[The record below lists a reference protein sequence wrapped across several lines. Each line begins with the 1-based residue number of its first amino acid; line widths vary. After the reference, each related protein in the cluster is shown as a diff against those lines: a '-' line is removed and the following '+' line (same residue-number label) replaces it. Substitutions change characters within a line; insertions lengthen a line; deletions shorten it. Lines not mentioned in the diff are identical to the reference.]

1 MTTYIARRVGTSALV
16 IFLVTLIVFTL
27 LHALPGG
34 PVLAILGSR
43 ATPAQIARYTH
54 ELGYDQ
60 PLPVQYVRWLL
71 SLLRGDL
78 GDSYKLNQSVVS
90 LIGNRLPKTVVL
102 TAASTILALA
112 IGLPLGIV
120 QAVKR
125 NTVVDHVLTGLTFIV
140 YAVPSFFLGLI
151 LILWLAIDVPLF
163 PSSAPQS
170 DNLST
175 VLAQWQGLVL
185 PVLTLALLSV
195 AVFSRYMRS
204 TVMENLTQDYVR
216 TVRAKGASEGRIL
229 LRHVLRN
236 ALIPVVTL
244 LGLALPTILA
254 GAVVTEAIYN
264 YPGMGLLFWQAAQSR
279 DYPVLLG
286 VTLLVGVA
294 SVIGSLLAD
303 LGYAA
308 LDPRVRLKGQQS

>member
-1 MTTYIARRVGTSALV
+1 MTIYVAKRLGTSALV
-16 IFLVTLIVFTL
+16 IFLVTLIVFVL

-34 PVLAILGSR
+34 PVVAILGSR
-43 ATPAQIARYTH
+43 ATPEQIAQYTH
-54 ELGYDQ
+54 ELGYDR
-60 PLPVQYVRWLL
+60 PLPVQYVKWLL

-78 GDSYKLNQSVVS
+78 GDSFKLNDSVVS

-102 TAASTILALA
+102 TAASTILALV
-112 IGLPLGIV
+112 IGLPLGIL

-125 NTVVDHVLTGLTFIV
+125 NSVVDHALTGITFII

-151 LILWLAIDVPLF
+151 LILGLAISVPVF

-170 DNLST
+170 DDLST

-185 PVLTLALLSV
+185 PVFTLALLSV

-216 TVRAKGASEGRIL
+216 TVRAKGATEGRIL

-236 ALIPVVTL
+236 ALIPIVTL

-303 LGYAA
+303 LAYAV
-308 LDPRVRLKGQQS
+308 LDPRVRLKGQA